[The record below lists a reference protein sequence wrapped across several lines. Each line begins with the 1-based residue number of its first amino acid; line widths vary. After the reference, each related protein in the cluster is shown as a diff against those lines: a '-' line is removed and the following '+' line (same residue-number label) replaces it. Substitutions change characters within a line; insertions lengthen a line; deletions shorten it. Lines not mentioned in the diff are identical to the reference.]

1 MDYNTATSRRL
12 GNCQTGTNAERNA
25 APTSAKTTRKRSP
38 IFKLGSGDDDPFGR
52 LSALPDA
59 RAEAPAQMQFEVAKT
74 AAIDQSNREA
84 ARSR

>member
-1 MDYNTATSRRL
+1 MDYNTATSRRP